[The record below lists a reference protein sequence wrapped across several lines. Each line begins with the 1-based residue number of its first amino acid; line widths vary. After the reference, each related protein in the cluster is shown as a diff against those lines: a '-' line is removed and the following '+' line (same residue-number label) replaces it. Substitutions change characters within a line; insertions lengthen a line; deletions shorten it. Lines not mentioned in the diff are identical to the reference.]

1 MHENVKKTGG
11 SGGGACGP
19 RWSCLVASTR
29 MMVGSRTPRLYPE
42 RPRVGAAP
50 SSVALTSG
58 LLLYCKR
65 TRRRG
70 FVRVCRPE
78 QRLKYKPPM
87 FKPHFTNLSDMS
99 DGGPVGRTAFKDES
113 EMFSASNS
121 TGPGFTCISVRQ
133 PMLERTSTMDFS

>member
-19 RWSCLVASTR
+19 CWSWWLVASTR
-29 MMVGSRTPRLYPE
+29 VMMGSRTPRLYPE
-42 RPRVGAAP
+42 RPRVGTAP
-50 SSVALTSG
+50 SSVALTYG
-58 LLLYCKR
+58 LLLYCKG

-78 QRLKYKPPM
+78 QRLEYKSPI
-87 FKPHFTNLSDMS
+87 FKPHYTNLSDMS
-99 DGGPVGRTAFKDES
+99 DGGPVGKTAFKDES

-121 TGPGFTCISVRQ
+121 TGPGFTYISVRQ
-133 PMLERTSTMDFS
+133 PMLKLTSN